1 MFKSRESTVRGKYWN
16 WDSGSCWG
24 RVGSRSLVLLFLSGG
39 DGKLRNAGE
48 IAKTTSVDHS
58 GFYPTWRGS
67 ACGPSFIFQWGLLW
81 KTSVPFKWMTTD
93 AGPARTNCLMAL
105 TSVCQVICM
114 SVSIIY
120 YLNKVCLFPRRKARG
135 IDWNPSF
142 KSLLQQMG
150 RKEEFWHIYPSRR
163 MELWAVALCRQW
175 KHEC

>member
-39 DGKLRNAGE
+39 DGKLRNTGE
-48 IAKTTSVDHS
+48 IAKTTSLDHS

-67 ACGPSFIFQWGLLW
+67 ACGLSFIFQWGLLW
-81 KTSVPFKWMTTD
+81 KTSVPFKWMTSD

-114 SVSIIY
+114 SVSI
-120 YLNKVCLFPRRKARG
+120 
-135 IDWNPSF
+135 
-142 KSLLQQMG
+142 SLLVP
-150 RKEEFWHIYPSRR
+150 KEEGQRDWLESQFQIPSAANGTKGGV
-163 MELWAVALCRQW
+163 LTYLS
-175 KHEC
+175 